1 MNKRTKAWLKQIRKN
16 AKKPRI
22 LCETYYPGRWDEHT
36 PGKLVAVG
44 EVERRGTLSE
54 KKICQTCRHFDLKM
68 ICGIVQK
75 KKNPLLSGCHFW
87 KKRTSPLDIFKKGV
101 K

>member
-44 EVERRGTLSE
+44 EVERRDKL
-54 KKICQTCRHFDLKM
+54 
-68 ICGIVQK
+68 
-75 KKNPLLSGCHFW
+75 
-87 KKRTSPLDIFKKGV
+87 
-101 K
+101 